1 MRYYAKLREG
11 LLAMRKKY
19 FCRECKAEC
28 GAPTYLRLQLTRCGW
43 TRVSQLPRWQKSIAV
58 GHFCEAC
65 LWARVRTAMGRDFDL
80 SQVERRS
87 GCATASIGCAHKTS
101 PSELRRKT
109 GANPS
114 NPGVELGTTGLVFR
128 RGV

>member
-1 MRYYAKLREG
+1 
-11 LLAMRKKY
+11 MRKKY
-19 FCRECKAEC
+19 FCRECKTEC

-43 TRVSQLPRWQKSIAV
+43 TRVSELPRWQKSIPV

-87 GCATASIGCAHKTS
+87 GRTIAPIGCAHKTS
-101 PSELRRKT
+101 PSELRRKI
-109 GANPS
+109 GANPGNARVATRNDGPDLPPRS
-114 NPGVELGTTGLVFR
+114 LISGVSALAGPE
-128 RGV
+128 